1 MRGWGFSVMPEE
13 VFGVIGALN
22 GLFAANKGQI
32 RSDKT
37 NRAPLFS
44 GGERREA
51 RGERRE
57 AKGGRREAKGERR
70 KAGGERE
77 NGGTGE
83 RENGGREEKGERSE
97 AGGERGN
104 FITVFLAELFFQQTG
119 HPNVYCLLR
128 RELLSSSRKKRW
140 PGSQRRQYRV

>member
-57 AKGGRREAKGERR
+57 AKGGR
-70 KAGGERE
+70 
-77 NGGTGE
+77 GTGE
-83 RENGGREEKGERSE
+83 RGNGRT
-97 AGGERGN
+97 GERG
-104 FITVFLAELFFQQTG
+104 ARGE
-119 HPNVYCLLR
+119 R
-128 RELLSSSRKKRW
+128 REE
-140 PGSQRRQYRV
+140 